1 MTHTQQAP
9 LPPFEHRPDLAQQH
23 VRAMRA
29 AGVPDSAFSSLTVG
43 TLGQCRIIC
52 AREGAELRWHL
63 SISHPFRLPTWDEIN
78 AARDACIPADVWL
91 CQPMPPK
98 DFWVNLHG
106 RCLHL
111 WQIRDREL
119 IAQWAFDGC
128 RDERRAEE
136 VAAAACQSGPA
147 FRDRAAL

>member
-1 MTHTQQAP
+1 MGVSEHSRHMA
-9 LPPFEHRPDLAQQH
+9 LPSFVPRPDLEQEHIA
-23 VRAMRA
+23 AMRR
-29 AGVPDSAFSSLTVG
+29 AGVPESAFKDAVLG

-78 AARDACIPADVWL
+78 AARDVCIPADVWL

-98 DFWVNLHG
+98 EFWINVHKH
-106 RCLHL
+106 CLHL
-111 WQIRDREL
+111 WEVRDREL

-128 RDERRAEE
+128 GDN
-136 VAAAACQSGPA
+136 
-147 FRDRAAL
+147 DRADLIAQEACRRTP

>member
-1 MTHTQQAP
+1 MMSHDQHTAVS
-9 LPPFEHRPDLAQQH
+9 PFVPRPDLVQDHLA
-23 VRAMRA
+23 AMRT
-29 AGVPDSAFSSLTVG
+29 AGVPASAFRDVTLG

-52 AREGAELRWHL
+52 AREGSELRWHL

-98 DFWVNLHG
+98 EYWVNLHAHT
-106 RCLHL
+106 LHL
-111 WQIRDREL
+111 WQVRDREL

-128 RDERRAEE
+128 GDGERADRVAEE
-136 VAAAACQSGPA
+136 AV
-147 FRDRAAL
+147 R

>member
-1 MTHTQQAP
+1 VNHSRHMLLAP
-9 LPPFEHRPDLAQQH
+9 FVSRLDLARDH
-23 VRAMRA
+23 AAAMLA
-29 AGVPDSAFSSLTVG
+29 AGVPASAFADVTVG

-98 DFWVNLHG
+98 DYWVNLHPHT
-106 RCLHL
+106 LHL
-111 WQIRDREL
+111 WQVRDREL
-119 IAQWAFDGC
+119 IAQWAYDGC
-128 RDERRAEE
+128 GDGERADA
-136 VAAAACQSGPA
+136 VAALACAPTPTIPK
-147 FRDRAAL
+147 R